1 MRRVLATVVL
11 VLSAVVGLPATA
23 HAGGPTSVL
32 VTHVGA
38 SAGALYYTDVEYD
51 DLVALLPYAETH
63 GKPEPPGGGIDYNLT
78 WMVHDV
84 AAWRWDRV
92 RVGRDGT
99 AWVSTVFSSDAVAGW
114 QEVESPTRL
123 AELLAAVQGRRT
135 HVAALVPDVEPAG
148 TSAGTSPATTG
159 DESDAAWFSLA
170 GWRWVVPGSLLGLLV
185 GVVAARRHRDDEP
198 RRVLIS
204 SGA

>member
-23 HAGGPTSVL
+23 HAGGPTRVL

-38 SAGALYYTDVEYD
+38 SAGALYYTDEEYD

-114 QEVESPTRL
+114 QEVESPAKL
-123 AELLAAVQGRRT
+123 ATLLAAVQGRT
-135 HVAALVPDVEPAG
+135 HVAALVPDVEPA
-148 TSAGTSPATTG
+148 ATSPATHG
-159 DESDAAWFSLA
+159 DQSDTAWFSLT
-170 GWRWVVPGSLLGLLV
+170 GWRWVVPGGLLGLLV